1 MDILNGIK
9 NFLSLI
15 NDNWTT
21 ILVIVGL
28 ALALWKKIESYSKL
42 STDKKIEIAK
52 KQISENILKLITQA
66 EKDYAEWENAGSIKR
81 SEVISEIYK
90 EYPILAKVVNQEEL
104 VKWIDEQIDNALPTL
119 RDIIKQNEKDKS
131 EINTKIN
138 KIISPLKRGLYKR
151 RNSSLSVYVSKR
163 NESKVVLYFYYEII
177 KY

>member
-21 ILVIVGL
+21 ILVIIGL

-42 STDKKIEIAK
+42 STEKKIEIAK
-52 KQISENILKLITQA
+52 QQISENILKLITQA
-66 EKDYAEWENAGSIKR
+66 EKDYAEWEKAGSIKR

-119 RDIIKQNEKDKS
+119 RDIIKQNEKDKTDT
-131 EINTKIN
+131 EK
-138 KIISPLKRGLYKR
+138 
-151 RNSSLSVYVSKR
+151 
-163 NESKVVLYFYYEII
+163 
-177 KY
+177 

>member
-9 NFLSLI
+9 NFLSFI

-21 ILVIVGL
+21 ILVIIGL
-28 ALALWKKIESYSKL
+28 ALALLKKIESYSKL

-66 EKDYAEWENAGSIKR
+66 EKDYAEWEKAGSIKR

-90 EYPILAKVVNQEEL
+90 EYPILAKVVDQEEL

-119 RDIIKQNEKDKS
+119 REIIKQNEKDKT
-131 EINTKIN
+131 E
-138 KIISPLKRGLYKR
+138 
-151 RNSSLSVYVSKR
+151 
-163 NESKVVLYFYYEII
+163 
-177 KY
+177 

>member
-21 ILVIVGL
+21 ILVIIGL

-66 EKDYAEWENAGSIKR
+66 EKDYAEWEKAGSIKR

-104 VKWIDEQIDNALPTL
+104 VKWIDEQIDSALPEL
-119 RDIIKQNEKDKS
+119 R
-131 EINTKIN
+131 
-138 KIISPLKRGLYKR
+138 KIISANLE
-151 RNSSLSVYVSKR
+151 NTA
-163 NESKVVLYFYYEII
+163 NEK
-177 KY
+177 

>member
-9 NFLSLI
+9 NFLSFI

-66 EKDYAEWENAGSIKR
+66 EKDYAEWEKAGSIKR

-90 EYPILAKVVNQEEL
+90 EYHILAKVVNQEEL

-119 RDIIKQNEKDKS
+119 REIIKQNESTTNVDK
-131 EINTKIN
+131 
-138 KIISPLKRGLYKR
+138 
-151 RNSSLSVYVSKR
+151 
-163 NESKVVLYFYYEII
+163 
-177 KY
+177 

>member
-1 MDILNGIK
+1 MNILNGIK

-21 ILVIVGL
+21 ILVIIGL
-28 ALALWKKIESYSKL
+28 ALALWKKCESYSKL

-66 EKDYAEWENAGSIKR
+66 EKDYAEWEKAGSIKR

-119 RDIIKQNEKDKS
+119 REIIKQNESTTNVAK
-131 EINTKIN
+131 
-138 KIISPLKRGLYKR
+138 
-151 RNSSLSVYVSKR
+151 
-163 NESKVVLYFYYEII
+163 
-177 KY
+177 

>member
-21 ILVIVGL
+21 ILVIIGL
-28 ALALWKKIESYSKL
+28 VLALWKKIESYSKL
-42 STDKKIEIAK
+42 STEKKIEIAK

-66 EKDYAEWENAGSIKR
+66 EKDYAEWEKAGSIKR

-119 RDIIKQNEKDKS
+119 RDIIKENEKSDVTGK
-131 EINTKIN
+131 
-138 KIISPLKRGLYKR
+138 
-151 RNSSLSVYVSKR
+151 
-163 NESKVVLYFYYEII
+163 
-177 KY
+177 

>member
-66 EKDYAEWENAGSIKR
+66 AKDYDEWENAGSIKR

-119 RDIIKQNEKDKS
+119 REIIKQNEKDK
-131 EINTKIN
+131 TDTGK
-138 KIISPLKRGLYKR
+138 
-151 RNSSLSVYVSKR
+151 
-163 NESKVVLYFYYEII
+163 
-177 KY
+177 

>member
-1 MDILNGIK
+1 MNVLNGIQ
-9 NFLSLI
+9 NFLQII

-21 ILVIVGL
+21 ILVIIGL

-66 EKDYAEWENAGSIKR
+66 EKDYAEWEKAGSIKR

-119 RDIIKQNEKDKS
+119 RDIIKQNEKDTLDAGK
-131 EINTKIN
+131 
-138 KIISPLKRGLYKR
+138 
-151 RNSSLSVYVSKR
+151 
-163 NESKVVLYFYYEII
+163 
-177 KY
+177 

>member
-1 MDILNGIK
+1 MNVLNGIQ
-9 NFLSLI
+9 NFLQII

-66 EKDYAEWENAGSIKR
+66 EKDYAEWEKAGSIKR

-119 RDIIKQNEKDKS
+119 RDIIKQNEKDTSDTGK
-131 EINTKIN
+131 
-138 KIISPLKRGLYKR
+138 
-151 RNSSLSVYVSKR
+151 
-163 NESKVVLYFYYEII
+163 
-177 KY
+177 

>member
-21 ILVIVGL
+21 ILVIIGL

-42 STDKKIEIAK
+42 STEKKIEIAK

-66 EKDYAEWENAGSIKR
+66 EKDYSEWEKAGSIKR

-119 RDIIKQNEKDKS
+119 RDIIKQNEKDK
-131 EINTKIN
+131 TDAGK
-138 KIISPLKRGLYKR
+138 
-151 RNSSLSVYVSKR
+151 
-163 NESKVVLYFYYEII
+163 
-177 KY
+177 

>member
-1 MDILNGIK
+1 MNVLNGIQ
-9 NFLSLI
+9 NFLQII

-21 ILVIVGL
+21 ILVIIGL

-66 EKDYAEWENAGSIKR
+66 EKDYAEWEKAGSIKR

-131 EINTKIN
+131 DTGK
-138 KIISPLKRGLYKR
+138 
-151 RNSSLSVYVSKR
+151 
-163 NESKVVLYFYYEII
+163 
-177 KY
+177 

>member
-66 EKDYAEWENAGSIKR
+66 EKDYAEWEKAGSIKR

-90 EYPILAKVVNQEEL
+90 EYPILAKVVNQAEL
-104 VKWIDEQIDNALPTL
+104 VKWIDEQIDNTLPTL
-119 RDIIKQNEKDKS
+119 REIIKQNESTTNVAK
-131 EINTKIN
+131 
-138 KIISPLKRGLYKR
+138 
-151 RNSSLSVYVSKR
+151 
-163 NESKVVLYFYYEII
+163 
-177 KY
+177 

>member
-1 MDILNGIK
+1 MDIVNGIK

-21 ILVIVGL
+21 ILVIIGL

-119 RDIIKQNEKDKS
+119 RDIIKQNEKD
-131 EINTKIN
+131 T
-138 KIISPLKRGLYKR
+138 LKTGK
-151 RNSSLSVYVSKR
+151 
-163 NESKVVLYFYYEII
+163 
-177 KY
+177 

>member
-21 ILVIVGL
+21 ILVIIGL
-28 ALALWKKIESYSKL
+28 LLALWKKIESYSKL

-66 EKDYAEWENAGSIKR
+66 EKDYAEWEKAGSIKR

-119 RDIIKQNEKDKS
+119 RDIIKQNEKD
-131 EINTKIN
+131 
-138 KIISPLKRGLYKR
+138 ISDTGK
-151 RNSSLSVYVSKR
+151 
-163 NESKVVLYFYYEII
+163 
-177 KY
+177 

>member
-21 ILVIVGL
+21 ILVIIGL

-66 EKDYAEWENAGSIKR
+66 EKDYAEWEKAGSIKR

-119 RDIIKQNEKDKS
+119 RDIIKQNEKDKT
-131 EINTKIN
+131 NTEK
-138 KIISPLKRGLYKR
+138 
-151 RNSSLSVYVSKR
+151 
-163 NESKVVLYFYYEII
+163 
-177 KY
+177 

>member
-21 ILVIVGL
+21 ILVIIGL
-28 ALALWKKIESYSKL
+28 ALALWKKFKSYSKL

-66 EKDYAEWENAGSIKR
+66 EKDYAEWEKAGSIKR

-119 RDIIKQNEKDKS
+119 RDIIKQNEKDTLDAGK
-131 EINTKIN
+131 
-138 KIISPLKRGLYKR
+138 
-151 RNSSLSVYVSKR
+151 
-163 NESKVVLYFYYEII
+163 
-177 KY
+177 

>member
-21 ILVIVGL
+21 ILVIIGL

-66 EKDYAEWENAGSIKR
+66 EKDYAEWEKAGSIKR

-119 RDIIKQNEKDKS
+119 RDIIKENEKDTLDAGK
-131 EINTKIN
+131 
-138 KIISPLKRGLYKR
+138 
-151 RNSSLSVYVSKR
+151 
-163 NESKVVLYFYYEII
+163 
-177 KY
+177 

>member
-15 NDNWTT
+15 NNNWTT
-21 ILVIVGL
+21 ILVIIGL
-28 ALALWKKIESYSKL
+28 ALALLKKIESYSKL

-66 EKDYAEWENAGSIKR
+66 EKDYAEWEKAGSIKR

-90 EYPILAKVVNQEEL
+90 EYHILAKVVNQEEL

-131 EINTKIN
+131 EIKQ
-138 KIISPLKRGLYKR
+138 
-151 RNSSLSVYVSKR
+151 
-163 NESKVVLYFYYEII
+163 
-177 KY
+177 

>member
-1 MDILNGIK
+1 MNILNGIK

-66 EKDYAEWENAGSIKR
+66 EKDYAEWEKAGSIKR

-119 RDIIKQNEKDKS
+119 RDIIKQNEKDTLNAGK
-131 EINTKIN
+131 
-138 KIISPLKRGLYKR
+138 
-151 RNSSLSVYVSKR
+151 
-163 NESKVVLYFYYEII
+163 
-177 KY
+177 

>member
-66 EKDYAEWENAGSIKR
+66 EKDYAEWEKAGSIKR

-104 VKWIDEQIDNALPTL
+104 VKWIDEQIDNALPIL
-119 RDIIKQNEKDKS
+119 REIIKQNEKDK
-131 EINTKIN
+131 TDTGK
-138 KIISPLKRGLYKR
+138 
-151 RNSSLSVYVSKR
+151 
-163 NESKVVLYFYYEII
+163 
-177 KY
+177 

>member
-1 MDILNGIK
+1 MDILNGIR

-66 EKDYAEWENAGSIKR
+66 EKDYAEWEKAGSIKR

-119 RDIIKQNEKDKS
+119 RDIIKQNEKDTLDAGK
-131 EINTKIN
+131 
-138 KIISPLKRGLYKR
+138 
-151 RNSSLSVYVSKR
+151 
-163 NESKVVLYFYYEII
+163 
-177 KY
+177 

>member
-21 ILVIVGL
+21 ILVIIGL

-52 KQISENILKLITQA
+52 KQISKNILKLITQA
-66 EKDYAEWENAGSIKR
+66 EKDYVEWEKAGSIKR
-81 SEVISEIYK
+81 SEVINEIYK
-90 EYPILAKVVNQEEL
+90 EYPILAKVINQEEL

-119 RDIIKQNEKDKS
+119 RDIIKQNEKDTLDTGK
-131 EINTKIN
+131 
-138 KIISPLKRGLYKR
+138 
-151 RNSSLSVYVSKR
+151 
-163 NESKVVLYFYYEII
+163 
-177 KY
+177 

>member
-66 EKDYAEWENAGSIKR
+66 EKDYAEWEKAGSIKR

-119 RDIIKQNEKDKS
+119 RDIIKQNEKDTLDTEK
-131 EINTKIN
+131 
-138 KIISPLKRGLYKR
+138 
-151 RNSSLSVYVSKR
+151 
-163 NESKVVLYFYYEII
+163 
-177 KY
+177 

>member
-52 KQISENILKLITQA
+52 KQISENILKLITKA

-119 RDIIKQNEKDKS
+119 REIIKENEKDK
-131 EINTKIN
+131 TDTGK
-138 KIISPLKRGLYKR
+138 
-151 RNSSLSVYVSKR
+151 
-163 NESKVVLYFYYEII
+163 
-177 KY
+177 

>member
-66 EKDYAEWENAGSIKR
+66 EKDYAEWEKAGSIKR

-90 EYPILAKVVNQEEL
+90 EYQILAKVVNQEEL

-119 RDIIKQNEKDKS
+119 RDIIKENEKDTLDAGK
-131 EINTKIN
+131 
-138 KIISPLKRGLYKR
+138 
-151 RNSSLSVYVSKR
+151 
-163 NESKVVLYFYYEII
+163 
-177 KY
+177 

>member
-21 ILVIVGL
+21 ILVIIGL

-66 EKDYAEWENAGSIKR
+66 EKDYAEWEKAGSIKR

-119 RDIIKQNEKDKS
+119 RDTITQNEEDTSDTRK
-131 EINTKIN
+131 
-138 KIISPLKRGLYKR
+138 
-151 RNSSLSVYVSKR
+151 
-163 NESKVVLYFYYEII
+163 
-177 KY
+177 

>member
-1 MDILNGIK
+1 MKTTLPQFKNKLTVMVLLDNKKHKEARMYILNGIK

-66 EKDYAEWENAGSIKR
+66 EKDYAEWEKAGSIKR

-119 RDIIKQNEKDKS
+119 REIIKQNESTTNVAK
-131 EINTKIN
+131 
-138 KIISPLKRGLYKR
+138 
-151 RNSSLSVYVSKR
+151 
-163 NESKVVLYFYYEII
+163 
-177 KY
+177 

>member
-119 RDIIKQNEKDKS
+119 REIIKQNEKDTLNAGK
-131 EINTKIN
+131 
-138 KIISPLKRGLYKR
+138 
-151 RNSSLSVYVSKR
+151 
-163 NESKVVLYFYYEII
+163 
-177 KY
+177 

>member
-15 NDNWTT
+15 NNNWTT
-21 ILVIVGL
+21 ILVIIGL
-28 ALALWKKIESYSKL
+28 ALALLKKIESYSKL

-66 EKDYAEWENAGSIKR
+66 EKDYAEWEKAGSIKR

-119 RDIIKQNEKDKS
+119 RDIIKENEKDTLDAGK
-131 EINTKIN
+131 
-138 KIISPLKRGLYKR
+138 
-151 RNSSLSVYVSKR
+151 
-163 NESKVVLYFYYEII
+163 
-177 KY
+177 

>member
-21 ILVIVGL
+21 ILVIIGL
-28 ALALWKKIESYSKL
+28 ALALLKKIESYSKL

-66 EKDYAEWENAGSIKR
+66 EKDYAEWEKAGSIKR

-119 RDIIKQNEKDKS
+119 RDIIKQNEKDTLDAGK
-131 EINTKIN
+131 
-138 KIISPLKRGLYKR
+138 
-151 RNSSLSVYVSKR
+151 
-163 NESKVVLYFYYEII
+163 
-177 KY
+177 

>member
-119 RDIIKQNEKDKS
+119 RDIIKQNEKDTLDAGK
-131 EINTKIN
+131 
-138 KIISPLKRGLYKR
+138 
-151 RNSSLSVYVSKR
+151 
-163 NESKVVLYFYYEII
+163 
-177 KY
+177 

>member
-21 ILVIVGL
+21 ILVIIGLTL
-28 ALALWKKIESYSKL
+28 ALLKKIESYSKL

-66 EKDYAEWENAGSIKR
+66 EKDYAEWEKAGSIKR

-90 EYPILAKVVNQEEL
+90 EYPIFAKVVNQEEL
-104 VKWIDEQIDNALPTL
+104 VKWIDEQIDSALPEL
-119 RDIIKQNEKDKS
+119 R
-131 EINTKIN
+131 
-138 KIISPLKRGLYKR
+138 KIIGANLE
-151 RNSSLSVYVSKR
+151 NTA
-163 NESKVVLYFYYEII
+163 NEE
-177 KY
+177 

>member
-21 ILVIVGL
+21 ILVIIGL
-28 ALALWKKIESYSKL
+28 ALALWKKIESYSKR

-52 KQISENILKLITQA
+52 KQISENILRLITQA
-66 EKDYAEWENAGSIKR
+66 EKDYAEWEKAGSIKR

-119 RDIIKQNEKDKS
+119 RDIIKQNEKDILDTGK
-131 EINTKIN
+131 
-138 KIISPLKRGLYKR
+138 
-151 RNSSLSVYVSKR
+151 
-163 NESKVVLYFYYEII
+163 
-177 KY
+177 

>member
-66 EKDYAEWENAGSIKR
+66 EKDYAEWEKAGSIKR

-90 EYPILAKVVNQEEL
+90 EYPILSKVVNQEEL

-119 RDIIKQNEKDKS
+119 REIIKQNEKD
-131 EINTKIN
+131 
-138 KIISPLKRGLYKR
+138 ISDTGK
-151 RNSSLSVYVSKR
+151 
-163 NESKVVLYFYYEII
+163 
-177 KY
+177 